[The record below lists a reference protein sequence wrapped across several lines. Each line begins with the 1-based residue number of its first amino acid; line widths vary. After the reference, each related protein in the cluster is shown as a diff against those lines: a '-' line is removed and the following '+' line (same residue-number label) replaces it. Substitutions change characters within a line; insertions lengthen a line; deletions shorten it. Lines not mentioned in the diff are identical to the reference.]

1 MNEKA
6 RELSEEFLPCAD
18 QRSIEENLMRV
29 QDRYG
34 WEEHK
39 TEESL
44 VYENAEATWTEKPQD
59 SGQPHEFSISSPEK
73 NLSIGSKYKV
83 VINGNEFITEECEE
97 SYIPD
102 RTVLMAADPSGSF
115 ALIQGN
121 EGGILV
127 HIYSAGIN
135 MGEEIPEPFSIAIY
149 ELEEQTIIHRPAA
162 KYQNAVVITKTS
174 TTYSCTH
181 AYTDF
186 LSLAAAGI
194 PVIVDDQ
201 ANKKIQTA
209 TSIIYSAAD
218 SIQIKT
224 ADLDI
229 TFKSDDS
236 IITTPTQTENETGD

>member
-34 WEEHK
+34 WEEK
-39 TEESL
+39 VTKEVLFAEDTAKFEGRISGEPSDNAIL
-44 VYENAEATWTEKPQD
+44 SVRIVDLSYEQN
-59 SGQPHEFSISSPEK
+59 
-73 NLSIGSKYKV
+73 
-83 VINGNEFITEECEE
+83 VIVCIGNERFE
-97 SYIPD
+97 SKVAPPD
-102 RTVLMAADPSGSF
+102 SDGTMSV
-115 ALIQGN
+115 AL
-121 EGGILV
+121 GGIFDKITQLV
-127 HIYSAGIN
+127 T
-135 MGEEIPEPFSIAIY
+135 GEVAYISL
-149 ELEEQTIIHRPAA
+149 LEEPSEVVSYDVKIYTVEEETIIHRPAA

-174 TTYSCTH
+174 TSYSCTH
-181 AYTDF
+181 AYADF

-209 TSIIYSAAD
+209 TSIIYSATD

-236 IITTPTQTENETGD
+236 IITTPTQTENESGT

>member
-18 QRSIEENLMRV
+18 QKSIEENLMRV

-34 WEEHK
+34 WEEK
-39 TEESL
+39 VTKEVL
-44 VYENAEATWTEKPQD
+44 FAEDTAKFE
-59 SGQPHEFSISSPEK
+59 GRISDEPSDKAMLEVRIID
-73 NLSIGSKYKV
+73 LSYGRN
-83 VINGNEFITEECEE
+83 VIVCIGNERFE
-97 SYIPD
+97 SKVAPPD
-102 RTVLMAADPSGSF
+102 SDGTMSV
-115 ALIQGN
+115 AL
-121 EGGILV
+121 GGIFDKITQHVTSEVAYISL
-127 HIYSAGIN
+127 
-135 MGEEIPEPFSIAIY
+135 
-149 ELEEQTIIHRPAA
+149 LEEPSEVVSYDVKIYTVEEETIIHRPAA

-174 TTYSCTH
+174 TAYSCTH
-181 AYTDF
+181 AYADF

-209 TSIIYSAAD
+209 TSIIYSATD

-236 IITTPTQTENETGD
+236 IITTPTQTENESET

>member
-18 QRSIEENLMRV
+18 QKSIEENLMRV

-34 WEEHK
+34 WEEK
-39 TEESL
+39 VTKEVL
-44 VYENAEATWTEKPQD
+44 FAEDTAKFE
-59 SGQPHEFSISSPEK
+59 GRISDEPSDKAMLEVRIID
-73 NLSIGSKYKV
+73 LSYGRN
-83 VINGNEFITEECEE
+83 VIVCIGNERFE
-97 SYIPD
+97 SKVAPPD
-102 RTVLMAADPSGSF
+102 SEGTMSV
-115 ALIQGN
+115 AL
-121 EGGILV
+121 GGIFDKITQHVTSEVAYISL
-127 HIYSAGIN
+127 
-135 MGEEIPEPFSIAIY
+135 
-149 ELEEQTIIHRPAA
+149 LEEPSEVVSYDVKIYTVEEETIIHRPAA

-174 TTYSCTH
+174 TAYSCTH
-181 AYTDF
+181 AYADF

-209 TSIIYSAAD
+209 TSVIFSATD

-236 IITTPTQTENETGD
+236 IITTPTQTENESGT

>member
-18 QRSIEENLMRV
+18 QKSIEENLMRV

-34 WEEHK
+34 WEEK
-39 TEESL
+39 VTKEVL
-44 VYENAEATWTEKPQD
+44 FAEDTAKFE
-59 SGQPHEFSISSPEK
+59 GRISDEPSDKAMLEVRIID
-73 NLSIGSKYKV
+73 LSYGRN
-83 VINGNEFITEECEE
+83 VIVCIGNERFE
-97 SYIPD
+97 SKVAPPD
-102 RTVLMAADPSGSF
+102 SDGTMSV
-115 ALIQGN
+115 AL
-121 EGGILV
+121 GGIFDKITQHVTSEVAYISL
-127 HIYSAGIN
+127 
-135 MGEEIPEPFSIAIY
+135 
-149 ELEEQTIIHRPAA
+149 LEEPSEVVSYDVKIYTVEEETIIHRPAA

-174 TTYSCTH
+174 TAYSCTH
-181 AYTDF
+181 AYADF

-209 TSIIYSAAD
+209 TSIICSATD

-236 IITTPTQTENETGD
+236 IITTPTQTENESQT